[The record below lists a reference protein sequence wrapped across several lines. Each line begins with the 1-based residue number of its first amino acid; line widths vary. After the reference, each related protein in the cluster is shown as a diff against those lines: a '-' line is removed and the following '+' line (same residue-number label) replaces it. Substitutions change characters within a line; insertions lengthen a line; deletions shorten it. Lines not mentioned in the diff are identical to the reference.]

1 MKFAQKNKMELG
13 DTLVPDLFILN
24 NMANLGEL
32 DVKLYIYMLFLSKM
46 GKETDKAD
54 LAKKLNVTEQ
64 DIGFAIE
71 RLQGEDLITRTT
83 AGYNIVDLKDVEIN
97 KSYIPKVEPRK
108 THAQTEKER
117 KRMAATSAINESF
130 FQGIMSLSWYTDIGS
145 MFENYS
151 FSEEVMIALFHY
163 CQERKALN
171 KKYVHAVAE
180 TWYKGGVKS
189 FEDLEDF
196 LENYDNIQKIKQKIA
211 KSLRLNRNFTKY
223 EEQYIDT
230 GTGFCS
236 DRNMASG
243 DSYTDSSFGYA
254 PRDRTNNGSLQ
265 CNDLDIL
272 SQDNGKIPNPI
283 GLLTSDEYV
292 LAGSEDSYLN
302 TETFYW
308 TMSPA
313 VYNIV
318 YNIGYASVLFVD
330 QSGNRNNDLVAGVLG
345 VRPVI
350 NLRSDVALSGS
361 GTSTDPFKVVGA

>member
-1 MKFAQKNKMELG
+1 MKFVKKNKMELG
-13 DTLVPDLFILN
+13 DTLIPDLFILN
-24 NMANLGEL
+24 NMPSL
-32 DVKLYIYMLFLSKM
+32 DGLDLKLYIYMLFLSKM

-71 RLQGEDLITRTT
+71 RLQGEDLITKTT
-83 AGYNIVDLKDVEIN
+83 AGYNIVDLKDAEVN
-97 KSYIPKVEPRK
+97 KSYIPKVEPRRTK
-108 THAQTEKER
+108 AQTEKER

-189 FEDLEDF
+189 FEELEDF
-196 LENYDNIQKIKQKIA
+196 LENYDNMQKIKQKIS

-230 GTGFCS
+230 WIKDFNY
-236 DRNMASG
+236 DFDVIEEALK
-243 DSYTDSSFGYA
+243 
-254 PRDRTNNGSLQ
+254 RTVTKPNPTLNYVNG
-265 CNDLDIL
+265 IL
-272 SQDNGKIPNPI
+272 SNWFKKGFKTVKDIKEGEEISKASLTKSYSKQDSVTKIKYQNYEQR
-283 GLLTSDEYV
+283 EYV
-292 LAGSEDSYLN
+292 DLES
-302 TETFYW
+302 FYDN
-308 TMSPA
+308 M
-313 VYNIV
+313 
-318 YNIGYASVLFVD
+318 
-330 QSGNRNNDLVAGVLG
+330 
-345 VRPVI
+345 
-350 NLRSDVALSGS
+350 
-361 GTSTDPFKVVGA
+361 